1 MPKRITPVDPSIGER
16 IRARR
21 QLRGWSLRF
30 AADRAGVSH
39 STLSRIERGL
49 MSADNRFVLA
59 DIAAGL
65 ECSVAELTGQPITA
79 ADTIVAAA
87 QAKMPAVRAALVE
100 TDLSYEPTC
109 PPRPLPELEA
119 ELALNQDLRFMKSDF
134 AGLGDRLPR
143 LLRELHATAAGS
155 AGSDRESALRLLIEA
170 TFLARD
176 YTAGVGYPGDAWIA
190 ADRCRQV
197 AESTEDPVML
207 AFAEW
212 TRALVCTGTG
222 MYAPALTMAT
232 RAVNELQQSLSN
244 DRTPEM
250 LSMLGI
256 LQLTAG
262 FAARG
267 VHHADDAAS
276 WVAEAVK
283 TASHTGETTDY
294 CLFFG
299 PTNAQIWQVSME
311 VDGGDPGK
319 AVELAR
325 SVNPMVLN
333 ARNRQAT
340 YYEDTGRALARLNR
354 PEADANAVRMLLTAE
369 RLAPQSMRLST
380 TTRETARGLLERAR
394 QQVGGSELRGLCE
407 RLRVAG

>member
-1 MPKRITPVDPSIGER
+1 MPKRITPIDPTIGER

-21 QLRGWSLRF
+21 QLRGWSVRV
-30 AADRAGVSH
+30 AADRAGVSN

-49 MSADNRFVLA
+49 ISADNRFVLA

-65 ECSVAELTGQPITA
+65 ECSVAELTGQPVSV
-79 ADTIVAAA
+79 ADTVVAAA

-100 TDLSYEPTC
+100 IDLSYEPTC
-109 PPRPLPELEA
+109 QPRPLPELEA

-134 AGLGDRLPR
+134 AGLGGRLPR
-143 LLRELHATAAGS
+143 LLRELHATAAGP
-155 AGSDRESALRLLIEA
+155 DRDRALRLLIEA
-170 TFLARD
+170 IFLARD

-190 ADRCRQV
+190 ADRSRQV
-197 AESTEDPVML
+197 AETTEDPVML

-232 RAVNELQQSLSN
+232 RAVNELQQGLSN
-244 DRTPEM
+244 DRAPEM

-256 LQLTAG
+256 LQLIAG

-267 VHHADDAAS
+267 MHRADEAAG

-283 TASHTGETTDY
+283 TAATTGETNDY
-294 CLFFG
+294 RLFFG
-299 PTNAQIWQVSME
+299 PTNAHIWQVSME

-325 SVNPMVLN
+325 GVNPMMLN
-333 ARNRQAT
+333 AQNRQAT
-340 YYEDTGRALARLNR
+340 YYEDTGRALARLHR
-354 PEADANAVRMLLTAE
+354 PDADAAAVRMLLTAE
-369 RLAPQSMRLST
+369 RLAPQSIRLST
-380 TTRETARGLLERAR
+380 TARETARGLLERAR
-394 QQVGGSELRGLCE
+394 HQAGGSELRGLCE
-407 RLRVAG
+407 RLHVAG